1 MSSIMTSVAEENMY
15 TLKVG
20 LTTLVIVEY
29 NNVKYY
35 WKNKWQQA
43 SIVISNNSSFQ
54 VNYFIK
60 H

>member
-1 MSSIMTSVAEENMY
+1 MTSVAEENMY

-35 WKNKWQQA
+35 
-43 SIVISNNSSFQ
+43 
-54 VNYFIK
+54 
-60 H
+60 